1 MPRELAVAIA
11 SAPRIHVAGQ
21 FQRHFSPKSRGLTG
35 STSGGRWGPPR
46 AFSVLYLGRPRNSI
60 VVEAYRHLVDPFAAE
75 GMTGDM
81 ISPRRLLTCEVDVTD
96 VLDLTSDE
104 GQAAVGLEDDD
115 LASPVGEWGPCQHVA
130 RVAHQLGVHGI
141 LAPAATRM
149 GETHCS
155 NSTSVKRNCLSS
167 SRRRPGTDSPEIR
180 ESSASSKVKDQ
191 AETVGWVARCRN
203 FDGPSDE
210 STEDCL
216 LR

>member
-11 SAPRIHVAGQ
+11 SAPRIRVAGQ
-21 FQRHFSPKSRGLTG
+21 FQRHVSPKSRGLTG

-46 AFSVLYLGRPRNSI
+46 AFSVLYLGRPRNSV

-96 VLDLTSDE
+96 VLDLISDE

-115 LASPVGEWGPCQHVA
+115 LASSVGEWGPCQHVA

-149 GETHCS
+149 GETLALFEQHLDEGELPVLIEEE
-155 NSTSVKRNCLSS
+155 TWDRLPGDPREFRLIEGEGSS
-167 SRRRPGTDSPEIR
+167 
-180 ESSASSKVKDQ
+180 
-191 AETVGWVARCRN
+191 
-203 FDGPSDE
+203 
-210 STEDCL
+210 
-216 LR
+216 